1 MTTDGHRNILPAL
14 SFSFSLSLSSL
25 SLLLIL
31 ISHAHTHNLVTAVL
45 VEVRKTKCL

>member
-1 MTTDGHRNILPAL
+1 
-14 SFSFSLSLSSL
+14 
-25 SLLLIL
+25 L